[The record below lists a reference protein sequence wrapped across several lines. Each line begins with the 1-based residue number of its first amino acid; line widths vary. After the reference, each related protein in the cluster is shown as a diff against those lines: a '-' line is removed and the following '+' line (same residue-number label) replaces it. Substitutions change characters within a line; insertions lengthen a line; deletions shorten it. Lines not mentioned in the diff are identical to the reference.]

1 MTTGPHS
8 AGGFVFSVK
17 WLAALFALAWVSG
30 AAGQSWLIQYRGP
43 ADSGFLDDYKS
54 LRPDDARPGVFVFR
68 APDVDVTEYDRVVV
82 SPVEIWYDPNS
93 AYQGIRPEELQE
105 ITVAAREL
113 MIRRLAEKLAVVDR
127 AESGSLMLQLALTNV
142 YAKRPKRGVLASA
155 PVGLAKIGVKKARGK
170 DYVVTGAQLE
180 AELRDATT
188 GERVGAILVTE
199 LATPGAD
206 DMTWE
211 QILEVLD
218 RYAKRL
224 ASNF

>member
-1 MTTGPHS
+1 VIS
-8 AGGFVFSVK
+8 AK
-17 WLAALFALAWVSG
+17 WFAALIALVWVSS

-43 ADSGFLDDYKS
+43 ADSGFLEDYDR

-68 APDVDVTEYDRVVV
+68 APDVDLTGYDRVIV
-82 SPVEIWYDPNS
+82 SAVEIWYDPSS

-113 MIRRLAEKLAVVDR
+113 MIRRLADKLAVVDR
-127 AESGSLMLQLALTNV
+127 IESGSLMLQLALTNV

-155 PVGLAKIGVKKARGK
+155 PIGLAKIGIDKARGK
-170 DYVVTGAQLE
+170 DYVVAGAQFE

-188 GERVGAILVTE
+188 GEIVGAILVTE
-199 LATPGAD
+199 LAAPGAD

-211 QILEVLD
+211 QILEMLD
-218 RYAKRL
+218 QYAERL